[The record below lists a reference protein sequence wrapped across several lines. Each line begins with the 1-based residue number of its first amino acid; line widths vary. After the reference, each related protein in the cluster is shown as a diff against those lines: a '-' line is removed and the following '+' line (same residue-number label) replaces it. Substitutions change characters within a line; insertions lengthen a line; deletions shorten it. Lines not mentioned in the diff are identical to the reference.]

1 MTDTKQYVATE
12 GYPYKYKPRQDC
24 DFNFKAPSGRKII
37 VMFEDFHLG
46 SFFDSL
52 YFRKLYMDLHK
63 YSEIILLMQYIFP
76 QNKQMVFSFKL

>member
-1 MTDTKQYVATE
+1 
-12 GYPYKYKPRQDC
+12 
-24 DFNFKAPSGRKII
+24 
-37 VMFEDFHLG
+37 MFEDFHLEY
-46 SFFDSL
+46 FYDFL

>member
-12 GYPYKYKPRQDC
+12 GYPHKYKHNQDC
-24 DFNFKAPSGRKII
+24 SFNFKAPPGRKII
-37 VMFEDFHLG
+37 VMFEDFHLEHDYD
-46 SFFDSL
+46 FL
-52 YFRKLYMDLHK
+52 YFRKLYIDIHK